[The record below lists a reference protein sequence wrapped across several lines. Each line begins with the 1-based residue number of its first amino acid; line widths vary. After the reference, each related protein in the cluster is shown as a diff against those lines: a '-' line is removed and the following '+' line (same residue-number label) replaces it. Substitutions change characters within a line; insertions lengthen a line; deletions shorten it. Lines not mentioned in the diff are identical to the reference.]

1 MQALQGWAGAR
12 VECSMLESII
22 RSIRAAPSF
31 AATSFFPLLSES
43 ESADWRLA
51 SQCSLAV
58 SLLRPLDF
66 RCTRW
71 TGGTGPAA
79 DLVASEG

>member
-1 MQALQGWAGAR
+1 MQGWAGAR

-31 AATSFFPLLSES
+31 AATSSLSS
-43 ESADWRLA
+43 LRATESAYWRLA